1 MIIIFLLSCVTIIV
15 TAVPVSPNVHPLH
28 QPQKGVSHR
37 GQPVEATI
45 KSEAQTAPL
54 PLSLEQPQPGNPL
67 QPDQQTNP
75 QQSLQQH
82 ALVPQ
87 GGSTMMFPIPQGV
100 GGFLPPN
107 QLTLAQQPLIF
118 PSYGFLPV
126 FPSPYSNQLF
136 SPYGFPKV
144 SESPIPQTPTNQ
156 LTNSPV
162 PPVENAAGAAAPS
175 GAGARQIQQQNPPI
189 VYMLQQPMNPSLGG
203 LSSEE
208 LETAAKM
215 SQLGMYMPTMLA
227 NLPAGAGAVQAQ
239 SQAAG
244 LTNPDQWAARQ
255 TAGTSATGV
264 QPSQGLPCAGSQLN
278 ADSLPAG
285 LKRAVPEAP
294 TVQTPAQPKLLPR
307 QRNLA

>member
-126 FPSPYSNQLF
+126 FPSPYSNQL
-136 SPYGFPKV
+136 V